1 MRTLIS
7 VLLAGL
13 MVAEALAMNRDVE
26 GFAEMVAVRTATVAM
41 LTQ

>member
-13 MVAEALAMNRDVE
+13 MVAGVLAMNRAVE
-26 GFAEMVAVRTATVAM
+26 GFEGMVAVRTAAVAVS
-41 LTQ
+41 TR